1 MPGGE
6 ILHALD
12 KAYRKK
18 PLTISLANRAASG
31 GYYTA
36 MSGDRIFADA
46 GTITGSIGIY
56 GGKLN
61 LKKLYE
67 KIDLKKELYSRGK
80 FSGMMSSMRPFT
92 PDERKKQMSHIQE
105 FYDYFV
111 ELVAENRKLSPDS
124 IDNLA
129 RGRVWTG
136 QEALSIGLVDEIG
149 GLRNAIAY
157 TAEKLNQ
164 KRPFFLLPG
173 SRFLSSVS
181 AFLRL
186 GQSQSDNSDSD
197 FQIEENGILAR
208 MPFDILIE

>member
-1 MPGGE
+1 
-6 ILHALD
+6 
-12 KAYRKK
+12 
-18 PLTISLANRAASG
+18 
-31 GYYTA
+31 

-92 PDERKKQMSHIQE
+92 EDERKKQMSHIQE

-111 ELVAENRKLSPDS
+111 ELVAANRKLSPDS

-136 QEALSIGLVDEIG
+136 QEAFSIGLVDEIG
-149 GLRNAIAY
+149 GLKNAIAY
-157 TAEKLNQ
+157 TAEKLNLKDYRVEFYPE
-164 KRPFFLLPG
+164 KRPLFLLPG
-173 SRFLSSVS
+173 SRFLSSVN
-181 AFLRL
+181 AFLGI
-186 GQSQSDNSDSD
+186 GQSQNDNSDSD
-197 FQIEENGILAR
+197 FHIEENGILAR
-208 MPFDILIE
+208 MPFDIIIE